1 MLDKIVGAFT
11 GGDGGDFL
19 SNLIANRITSKV
31 IGNNSNKEALLG
43 TLLMQG
49 LGADNPLQNMF
60 GAKADAETEQM
71 SALQKAI
78 QSGDSAP
85 QGLGPNG
92 SGTTA
97 IEKAL
102 SQGISAINPVSASRF
117 KQADGTL
124 GYADFLI
131 NAGILNPDSR
141 ITNLL
146 NSKVG
151 EALLTGLGA
160 TALDKITGS
169 GGGGGSNYAPRP
181 FGGTGNT
188 SINIPGARPNVMGAA
203 QGGYIDGQYF
213 PRRNGGIMPSEG
225 SGQKDDV
232 PAMLMAGEFVLTKD
246 AVKGLGNGNS
256 QQGIQKAY
264 SLMNQLEEK
273 VA

>member
-11 GGDGGDFL
+11 GGDGEDFL

-71 SALQKAI
+71 SVLQQVINTGASGPDEAI
-78 QSGDSAP
+78 QQVRAM
-85 QGLGPNG
+85 QAAN
-92 SGTTA
+92 A
-97 IEKAL
+97 ANK
-102 SQGISAINPVSASRF
+102 GIASINPVSKF
-117 KQADGTL
+117 KQAEGTL

>member
-71 SALQKAI
+71 SALQQVINTGASGPDEAI
-78 QSGDSAP
+78 QQVRAM
-85 QGLGPNG
+85 QAAN
-92 SGTTA
+92 A
-97 IEKAL
+97 ANK
-102 SQGISAINPVSASRF
+102 GIASINPVSKF
-117 KQADGTL
+117 KQAEGTL

>member
-49 LGADNPLQNMF
+49 LGADNPLKNMF

-71 SALQKAI
+71 SNLQKAI
-78 QSGDSAP
+78 QGDPRNLGGSEGYAP
-85 QGLGPNG
+85 NVKIR
-92 SGTTA
+92 A
-97 IEKAL
+97 IEK
-102 SQGISAINPVSASRF
+102 GIASINPVSKF
-117 KQADGTL
+117 KQAEGTL

-131 NAGILNPDSR
+131 NAGLLDPNSKT
-141 ITNLL
+141 TNLL

-151 EALLTGLGA
+151 EALLTALGSG
-160 TALDKITGS
+160 ALDKLSGS
-169 GGGGGSNYAPRP
+169 GGSKSNYSPRP
-181 FGGTGNT
+181 FGGTGNA
-188 SINIPGARPNVMGAA
+188 SLNMPKRAA

-264 SLMNQLEEK
+264 SLMNQLEDK
-273 VA
+273 VV

>member
-1 MLDKIVGAFT
+1 MFEKLVSAIT
-11 GGDGGDFL
+11 GGDGGDLLLKFL
-19 SNLIANRITSKV
+19 AKRATSD
-31 IGNNSNKEALLG
+31 SNKEALIG
-43 TLLMQG
+43 TLLGQG
-49 LGADNPLQNMF
+49 LGTDNPLKNMF
-60 GAKADAETEQM
+60 GAETDEKPEQM
-71 SALQKAI
+71 SVLQQGINTGASGPDEAI
-78 QSGDSAP
+78 QQVRAM
-85 QGLGPNG
+85 QAAN
-92 SGTTA
+92 A
-97 IEKAL
+97 ANK
-102 SQGISAINPVSASRF
+102 GIAAVNPISRF

-131 NAGILNPDSR
+131 NAGVLQPDSK
-141 ITNLL
+141 IASLL
-146 NSKVG
+146 NSRVG
-151 EALLTGLGA
+151 EALATSLVAGLGS
-160 TALDKITGS
+160 KMGS
-169 GGGGGSNYAPRP
+169 SDGGSNYAPRP

>member
-1 MLDKIVGAFT
+1 MLDKIVGALT

-71 SALQKAI
+71 SALQQAI
-78 QSGDSAP
+78 QGDPRNLGGSEGYAPNVKTSAIK
-85 QGLGPNG
+85 NG
-92 SGTTA
+92 IAS
-97 IEKAL
+97 
-102 SQGISAINPVSASRF
+102 INPVSKF
-117 KQADGTL
+117 KQAEGTL

>member
-1 MLDKIVGAFT
+1 MPLKKLFNAVT
-11 GGDGGDFL
+11 GGSGGDFL

-31 IGNNSNKEALLG
+31 IGNNSNKEALIG

-71 SALQKAI
+71 SALQQVINTGASGPDEAI
-78 QSGDSAP
+78 QQVRAM
-85 QGLGPNG
+85 QAAN
-92 SGTTA
+92 A
-97 IEKAL
+97 ANK
-102 SQGISAINPVSASRF
+102 GIAAINPISRF

>member
-1 MLDKIVGAFT
+1 MLDKLVGAVT
-11 GGDGGDFL
+11 GGGGDFVT
-19 SNLIANRITSKV
+19 NLIANRLTSKL

-49 LGADNPLQNMF
+49 LGAENPLQNIF
-60 GAKADAETEQM
+60 GAKADEQNKQM
-71 SALQKAI
+71 SAVQQAITTGASGPDEAI
-78 QSGDSAP
+78 QQVRAMQAG
-85 QGLGPNG
+85 
-92 SGTTA
+92 
-97 IEKAL
+97 KAA
-102 SQGISAINPVSASRF
+102 SQGIAAVNPISKF
-117 KQADGTL
+117 KQAEGTL

-131 NAGILNPDSR
+131 NAGVLEPDSK
-141 ITNLL
+141 IANLL

-151 EALLTGLGA
+151 EAIATSLAAGLG
-160 TALDKITGS
+160 DKMS
-169 GGGGGSNYAPRP
+169 SSDGGSNYAPRP

-264 SLMNQLEEK
+264 SLMNNLERR
-273 VA
+273 A

>member
-1 MLDKIVGAFT
+1 MLDKIVGALT

-71 SALQKAI
+71 SALQQAI
-78 QSGDSAP
+78 QGDPRNLGGSEGYAPNVKTSAIK
-85 QGLGPNG
+85 NG
-92 SGTTA
+92 IAS
-97 IEKAL
+97 
-102 SQGISAINPVSASRF
+102 INPVSKF
-117 KQADGTL
+117 KQAEGTL

-131 NAGILNPDSR
+131 NAGVLQPDSK
-141 ITNLL
+141 IASLL

-151 EALLTGLGA
+151 EALATSLVTGLGS
-160 TALDKITGS
+160 KMGS
-169 GGGGGSNYAPRP
+169 SDGGSNYAPRP

>member
-1 MLDKIVGAFT
+1 MFKKLVSAFT
-11 GGDGGDFL
+11 GGGGGGGDFL
-19 SNLIANRITSKV
+19 SNLVADAITSKV
-31 IGNNSNKEALLG
+31 VDGGSTKDALL
-43 TLLMQG
+43 TALQQG
-49 LGADNPLQNMF
+49 LGSDNFLKNMF
-60 GAKADAETEQM
+60 GAETDEKPEQM
-71 SALQKAI
+71 FGLQQGINTGASGPDEAI
-78 QSGDSAP
+78 QQVRAM
-85 QGLGPNG
+85 QAAN
-92 SGTTA
+92 A
-97 IEKAL
+97 ANK
-102 SQGISAINPVSASRF
+102 GIAAVNPISRF

-160 TALDKITGS
+160 TALDKLSGS

-188 SINIPGARPNVMGAA
+188 SINIPGARPSVMGAA

>member
-1 MLDKIVGAFT
+1 MPLKKLFNAVT
-11 GGDGGDFL
+11 GGSGGDFL

-31 IGNNSNKEALLG
+31 IGNNSNKEALIG

-71 SALQKAI
+71 SALQQVINTGASGPDEAI
-78 QSGDSAP
+78 QQVRAM
-85 QGLGPNG
+85 QAAN
-92 SGTTA
+92 A
-97 IEKAL
+97 ANK
-102 SQGISAINPVSASRF
+102 GIASINPVSKF
-117 KQADGTL
+117 KQAEGTL

>member
-1 MLDKIVGAFT
+1 MLDKLVSAVT
-11 GGDGGDFL
+11 GGSGGDFL

-31 IGNNSNKEALLG
+31 IGGNSNKEALMA

-49 LGADNPLQNMF
+49 LGQDNPLKNIF
-60 GAKADAETEQM
+60 GGEADAKAEQM
-71 SALQKAI
+71 SGIQQAI
-78 QSGDSAP
+78 QQGVAAP
-85 QGLGPNG
+85 QGLGQNG

-97 IEKAL
+97 IQKAL
-102 SQGISAINPVSASRF
+102 EKGISAVDPVSQF
-117 KQADGTL
+117 KQAEGTL
-124 GYADFLI
+124 GYADFLV
-131 NAGILNPDSR
+131 NAGLLDPNSKT
-141 ITNLL
+141 TNLL

-151 EALLTGLGA
+151 EALLTALGSGA
-160 TALDKITGS
+160 VDKLS
-169 GGGGGSNYAPRP
+169 GGGGDGGSSYASRP

-188 SINIPGARPNVMGAA
+188 SINIPGARPNIRQAA

-225 SGQKDDV
+225 SGQQDDV

-264 SLMNQLEEK
+264 SMMNDLERR
-273 VA
+273 A

>member
-1 MLDKIVGAFT
+1 MLDKMFSAVT
-11 GGDGGDFL
+11 GGSGGDFL
-19 SNLIANRITSKV
+19 TNLIANRITSKV
-31 IGNNSNKEALLG
+31 IGGNSNKEALMA

-49 LGADNPLQNMF
+49 LGQDNPLQNMF

-92 SGTTA
+92 SGTAA

-102 SQGISAINPVSASRF
+102 SEGISAVDPISQF
-117 KQADGTL
+117 KQAEGTL
-124 GYADFLI
+124 GYADFLV
-131 NAGILNPDSR
+131 NAGLLDPNSK

-146 NSKVG
+146 NSRVG
-151 EALLTGLGA
+151 EALATSLAAGLG
-160 TALDKITGS
+160 DKMSGS
-169 GGGGGSNYAPRP
+169 DGGGSSYASRP

-188 SINIPGARPNVMGAA
+188 SINIPGARPNIRQAA

-225 SGQKDDV
+225 SGQQDDV

-256 QQGIQKAY
+256 QKGIQKAY
-264 SLMNQLEEK
+264 SMMNDLERR
-273 VA
+273 A